1 MTGYFQGAI
10 TSGTGPSQG
19 SNTGVAVLEQSVTVT
34 TVSAGTAVSGTITL
48 PANSQILNFTVDRI
62 VAQSVGGGTA
72 TAIAATVGTAA
83 AGTEYMSSTAAVSAG
98 RLAPTSTVAQ
108 LNAMSN
114 IGNNTNVVLT
124 IAPNGTI
131 LTTQGQFLLTVTY
144 VPPLT

>member
-10 TSGTGPSQG
+10 TSGTGPSQS

-83 AGTEYMSSTAAVSAG
+83 AGTQYMSSTAAVSSS
-98 RLAPTSTVAQ
+98 RLAPTLTVAQ

-114 IGNNTNVVLT
+114 IGSNTNVVLT
-124 IAPNGTI
+124 ITPDGTI